1 MGGALFSVKILSLT
15 VCSFHRSDANILK
28 DLNFF
33 LSVRSSQVF
42 KLNNRRRL
50 NKIDLQVMNR
60 RSKYF
65 SDLKATTLFFTLQV
79 WYLLY
84 QQELFFLNLKN
95 RLTCNYEIT
104 DTYYFLFIPEDTIM
118 IVKVHSFKK
127 KNSSISK
134 GIIWLLNSINF
145 SEIVEVLTFT
155 IQVLLGGGQF
165 SLVLDRYLEIIILS
179 SLRLTHE
186 VPCCTKTNE

>member
-1 MGGALFSVKILSLT
+1 MGGALFSVKILSWT

-42 KLNNRRRL
+42 ELNNRRRL
-50 NKIDLQVMNR
+50 NKIDLQVINR

-79 WYLLY
+79 VSFIPTRI
-84 QQELFFLNLKN
+84 FFLNLKN

-104 DTYYFLFIPEDTIM
+104 DTYYFLFIPQDTIM

-127 KNSSISK
+127 KTLPFQRALF
-134 GIIWLLNSINF
+134 GCWTL
-145 SEIVEVLTFT
+145 
-155 IQVLLGGGQF
+155 
-165 SLVLDRYLEIIILS
+165 
-179 SLRLTHE
+179 
-186 VPCCTKTNE
+186 

>member
-28 DLNFF
+28 DWNFF

-50 NKIDLQVMNR
+50 NKIDLQVINR

-65 SDLKATTLFFTLQV
+65 SDLKATTLFLRCK

-84 QQELFFLNLKN
+84 QQEFFFFNLKN

-104 DTYYFLFIPEDTIM
+104 DTYYFLFIPQDTIM

-127 KNSSISK
+127 KLFHFKGHYLVVEPYKLLRDCWSSDFHHTRPA
-134 GIIWLLNSINF
+134 GRWA
-145 SEIVEVLTFT
+145 V
-155 IQVLLGGGQF
+155 QF
-165 SLVLDRYLEIIILS
+165 SSR
-179 SLRLTHE
+179 
-186 VPCCTKTNE
+186 

>member
-42 KLNNRRRL
+42 ELNNRRRL

-60 RSKYF
+60 RSKYL
-65 SDLKATTLFFTLQV
+65 SDLKATTLFFYAASGIFYTNKN
-79 WYLLY
+79 
-84 QQELFFLNLKN
+84 FFLNLKN

-104 DTYYFLFIPEDTIM
+104 DTYYFLFIPQDTIM

-127 KNSSISK
+127 KKLLHFK
-134 GIIWLLNSINF
+134 GHYLVVELYKLL
-145 SEIVEVLTFT
+145 
-155 IQVLLGGGQF
+155 
-165 SLVLDRYLEIIILS
+165 
-179 SLRLTHE
+179 
-186 VPCCTKTNE
+186 

>member
-1 MGGALFSVKILSLT
+1 M
-15 VCSFHRSDANILK
+15 
-28 DLNFF
+28 
-33 LSVRSSQVF
+33 RSSQVF
-42 KLNNRRRL
+42 ELNNRRRL
-50 NKIDLQVMNR
+50 NKIDLQVINR

-79 WYLLY
+79 VSFIPTRI
-84 QQELFFLNLKN
+84 FFWNLKN

-104 DTYYFLFIPEDTIM
+104 DTYYFLFIPQDTIM
-118 IVKVHSFKK
+118 IVKVHPFKK

-186 VPCCTKTNE
+186 VPCCTKNK

>member
-28 DLNFF
+28 DLKIF

-42 KLNNRRRL
+42 ELNNRRRL
-50 NKIDLQVMNR
+50 NKIDLQVINR

-79 WYLLY
+79 VSFIPTRI
-84 QQELFFLNLKN
+84 FFLNLKN

-127 KNSSISK
+127 KTLPFQRALF
-134 GIIWLLNSINF
+134 GCWPL
-145 SEIVEVLTFT
+145 
-155 IQVLLGGGQF
+155 
-165 SLVLDRYLEIIILS
+165 
-179 SLRLTHE
+179 
-186 VPCCTKTNE
+186 

>member
-42 KLNNRRRL
+42 ELNNRRRL

-60 RSKYF
+60 RSKYL
-65 SDLKATTLFFTLQV
+65 SDLKATTLFFTLQE

-104 DTYYFLFIPEDTIM
+104 DTYYFLFIPQDTIM

-127 KNSSISK
+127 KTLPFQRALF
-134 GIIWLLNSINF
+134 GCWTL
-145 SEIVEVLTFT
+145 
-155 IQVLLGGGQF
+155 
-165 SLVLDRYLEIIILS
+165 
-179 SLRLTHE
+179 
-186 VPCCTKTNE
+186 

>member
-42 KLNNRRRL
+42 ELNNRRRL
-50 NKIDLQVMNR
+50 NKIDLQVINR

-79 WYLLY
+79 VSFILTRIIFW
-84 QQELFFLNLKN
+84 NLKN

-104 DTYYFLFIPEDTIM
+104 GTYYFLFIPQDTIM

-127 KNSSISK
+127 KTLPFQRALF
-134 GIIWLLNSINF
+134 G
-145 SEIVEVLTFT
+145 
-155 IQVLLGGGQF
+155 
-165 SLVLDRYLEIIILS
+165 
-179 SLRLTHE
+179 
-186 VPCCTKTNE
+186 C

>member
-1 MGGALFSVKILSLT
+1 M
-15 VCSFHRSDANILK
+15 
-28 DLNFF
+28 
-33 LSVRSSQVF
+33 RSSQVF
-42 KLNNRRRL
+42 ELNNRRRL
-50 NKIDLQVMNR
+50 NKIDLQVINR

-65 SDLKATTLFFTLQV
+65 SDLKATTHFLPCK

-84 QQELFFLNLKN
+84 QQEFFFLNLKN

-104 DTYYFLFIPEDTIM
+104 DTYYFLFIPQDTIM

-127 KNSSISK
+127 KNSFISK
-134 GIIWLLNSINF
+134 AIIWLLNSINF

>member
-33 LSVRSSQVF
+33 LSVRSSRVF
-42 KLNNRRRL
+42 ELSNRRRL
-50 NKIDLQVMNR
+50 NKIDLQVINR

-79 WYLLY
+79 VSFLPTRIII
-84 QQELFFLNLKN
+84 LNLKN

-104 DTYYFLFIPEDTIM
+104 DTYYFLFIPQDTIM

-127 KNSSISK
+127 K
-134 GIIWLLNSINF
+134 
-145 SEIVEVLTFT
+145 
-155 IQVLLGGGQF
+155 
-165 SLVLDRYLEIIILS
+165 
-179 SLRLTHE
+179 
-186 VPCCTKTNE
+186 KTLPFQRALFGCWTL

>member
-42 KLNNRRRL
+42 ELNNRRRL
-50 NKIDLQVMNR
+50 NKIDLQVINR

-65 SDLKATTLFFTLQV
+65 SDLKATTHFLRCK

-84 QQELFFLNLKN
+84 QQEFFFLNLKN

-104 DTYYFLFIPEDTIM
+104 DTYYFLFIPQDTIM

-127 KNSSISK
+127 KLFHFK
-134 GIIWLLNSINF
+134 GHYLVVELYKLLRDCWSF
-145 SEIVEVLTFT
+145 DLHHTRPAGRWAV
-155 IQVLLGGGQF
+155 
-165 SLVLDRYLEIIILS
+165 
-179 SLRLTHE
+179 
-186 VPCCTKTNE
+186 

>member
-42 KLNNRRRL
+42 ELNNRRRL
-50 NKIDLQVMNR
+50 NKIDLQVINR

-65 SDLKATTLFFTLQV
+65 SDLKATTLFLRCK

-104 DTYYFLFIPEDTIM
+104 GTYYFLFIPQDTIM

-127 KNSSISK
+127 KK
-134 GIIWLLNSINF
+134 PLPFQRALFGCWTL
-145 SEIVEVLTFT
+145 
-155 IQVLLGGGQF
+155 
-165 SLVLDRYLEIIILS
+165 
-179 SLRLTHE
+179 
-186 VPCCTKTNE
+186 

>member
-42 KLNNRRRL
+42 ELNNRRRL
-50 NKIDLQVMNR
+50 NKIDLQVINR

-65 SDLKATTLFFTLQV
+65 SDLKATTHFLPCK

-84 QQELFFLNLKN
+84 QQEFSFFDLKN
-95 RLTCNYEIT
+95 RLKCNYEIT
-104 DTYYFLFIPEDTIM
+104 GTYYFLFIPQDTIM
-118 IVKVHSFKK
+118 IVKLHSFKK
-127 KNSSISK
+127 KKLFHFKGHYLVVELYKLLRDCWSSDFHHTRPA
-134 GIIWLLNSINF
+134 GRWA
-145 SEIVEVLTFT
+145 V
-155 IQVLLGGGQF
+155 QF
-165 SLVLDRYLEIIILS
+165 SSR
-179 SLRLTHE
+179 
-186 VPCCTKTNE
+186 

>member
-33 LSVRSSQVF
+33 LSARSSQVF
-42 KLNNRRRL
+42 ELNNRRRL

-60 RSKYF
+60 RSKYL
-65 SDLKATTLFFTLQV
+65 SDLKATTLFLTLQE

-104 DTYYFLFIPEDTIM
+104 DTYHFLFIPQDTII
-118 IVKVHSFKK
+118 IVKLHSFKK
-127 KNSSISK
+127 KTLPFQRALF
-134 GIIWLLNSINF
+134 GCWTL
-145 SEIVEVLTFT
+145 
-155 IQVLLGGGQF
+155 
-165 SLVLDRYLEIIILS
+165 
-179 SLRLTHE
+179 
-186 VPCCTKTNE
+186 

>member
-1 MGGALFSVKILSLT
+1 MTFKSRDLKKHIHIKSPIACELIISYQCMGGALFSVKILSLT

-42 KLNNRRRL
+42 ELNNRRRL
-50 NKIDLQVMNR
+50 NKIDLQVINR

-65 SDLKATTLFFTLQV
+65 SDLKATTLFLRCK

-84 QQELFFLNLKN
+84 QQEFFFLNLKN

-104 DTYYFLFIPEDTIM
+104 DTYYFLFIPQDTIM

-127 KNSSISK
+127 KTLPFQRALF
-134 GIIWLLNSINF
+134 G
-145 SEIVEVLTFT
+145 
-155 IQVLLGGGQF
+155 
-165 SLVLDRYLEIIILS
+165 
-179 SLRLTHE
+179 
-186 VPCCTKTNE
+186 C

>member
-1 MGGALFSVKILSLT
+1 MSGRSSLFRKDTFIDSLFI
-15 VCSFHRSDANILK
+15 SSEWREHIEGFK
-28 DLNFF
+28 FF

-42 KLNNRRRL
+42 ELNNRRRL
-50 NKIDLQVMNR
+50 NKIDLQVINR

-65 SDLKATTLFFTLQV
+65 SDLKATTHFLRCK

-84 QQELFFLNLKN
+84 QQEFFFLNLKN

-104 DTYYFLFIPEDTIM
+104 DTYYFLFIPQDTIM
-118 IVKVHSFKK
+118 IVKLHSFKR

-179 SLRLTHE
+179 SLRLKHE
-186 VPCCTKTNE
+186 VPCCTKTHE

>member
-15 VCSFHRSDANILK
+15 VCSFHRSDANILR
-28 DLNFF
+28 DLKKI

-42 KLNNRRRL
+42 ELNNRRRL
-50 NKIDLQVMNR
+50 DKIDLQVINR

-65 SDLKATTLFFTLQV
+65 SDLKATTHFLRCK

-84 QQELFFLNLKN
+84 QQEFFFLNLKN

-104 DTYYFLFIPEDTIM
+104 DTYYFLFIPQDTIM

-145 SEIVEVLTFT
+145 SG
-155 IQVLLGGGQF
+155 LLKF
-165 SLVLDRYLEIIILS
+165 WLS
-179 SLRLTHE
+179 PYKACWAVGSS
-186 VPCCTKTNE
+186 V

>member
-1 MGGALFSVKILSLT
+1 MT

-42 KLNNRRRL
+42 ELNNRRRL
-50 NKIDLQVMNR
+50 NKIDLQVINR

-65 SDLKATTLFFTLQV
+65 SDLKATTHFFTLQV
-79 WYLLY
+79 VSFIPTRI
-84 QQELFFLNLKN
+84 FFWNLKN

-104 DTYYFLFIPEDTIM
+104 GTYYFLFIPQDTIM

-127 KNSSISK
+127 KKLFHFK
-134 GIIWLLNSINF
+134 GHYLVVELYKLLRDCWRFDFHHTSTAGRWA
-145 SEIVEVLTFT
+145 V
-155 IQVLLGGGQF
+155 QF
-165 SLVLDRYLEIIILS
+165 SSR
-179 SLRLTHE
+179 
-186 VPCCTKTNE
+186 